1 MELAK
6 IKAEIESRL
15 EGRAAEYFAN
25 TMEQN
30 VYVEMADRDGVDS
43 VLVKIDRDCR
53 FDLVDYETGE
63 RVREA
68 TLEEAEESIEAAS
81 LDGGAGVIEVDGRR
95 CYVI

>member
-1 MELAK
+1 MGLTK
-6 IKAEIESRL
+6 IKAEIASRL
-15 EGRAAEYFAN
+15 DGRAAEYFAN

-30 VYVEMADRDGVDS
+30 VYVEMAERDGVDS